1 MVEQFEPN
9 KLGVSTVSD
18 RVSDYDAIRPDL
30 LSHPAFGRGYGS
42 YEHTNHR
49 ILDNDLLTRLVE
61 SGIVGL
67 VAFVLIVVTII
78 AVAAPIIRSRDP
90 ARAPP
95 ALAIAAG
102 AAPFLVLSA
111 LFDIMSFPHAPYIL
125 FTLAGFLAVIAG
137 RVGEDRAPSRRLPAP
152 ILRSV
157 DRSEP
162 ADEPERSIP
171 TPVY

>member
-1 MVEQFEPN
+1 M
-9 KLGVSTVSD
+9 
-18 RVSDYDAIRPDL
+18 
-30 LSHPAFGRGYGS
+30 
-42 YEHTNHR
+42 
-49 ILDNDLLTRLVE
+49 
-61 SGIVGL
+61 
-67 VAFVLIVVTII
+67 VVTII

-125 FTLAGFLAVIAG
+125 FTLAGFLSVIAG
-137 RVGEDRAPSRRLPAP
+137 RVGEDRAPSRRLPAT